1 MASPGFEPLR
11 VARRS
16 QRSCSWNALGLIK
29 FASRQVA
36 TKSRSSSREIT
47 PSAFS
52 STRKKTSR
60 ACECTSPCDDDA
72 SSVHSVA
79 NVRKESPPWASA
91 AVGFPPVAVPVAVPV
106 AAPVARRM
114 PRLPFEKTA
123 PHTARVALVEEEA
136 REASR
141 SSSSHRSRVTYSL
154 PFESL

>member
-16 QRSCSWNALGLIK
+16 QRSCSWNALGLSK

-79 NVRKESPPWASA
+79 NVRKESPPLASA
-91 AVGFPPVAVPVAVPV
+91 AVGFP
-106 AAPVARRM
+106 PVARRM